1 MFNKRRIDLIKLKVI
16 YNRLNNIN
24 IIKTKELI
32 NLFILI
38 IKVWRTQSTS
48 PLVVTLT

>member
-38 IKVWRTQSTS
+38 IKAYI
-48 PLVVTLT
+48 